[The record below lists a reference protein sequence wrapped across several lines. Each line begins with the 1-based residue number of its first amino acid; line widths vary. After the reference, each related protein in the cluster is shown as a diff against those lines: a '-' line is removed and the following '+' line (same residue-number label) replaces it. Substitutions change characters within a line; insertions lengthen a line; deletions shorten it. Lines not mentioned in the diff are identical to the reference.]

1 MKKTLE
7 PTGDMMIRFTEDELS
22 ELNIKQGDKFDFV
35 PQADGSIK
43 LDKYVDLELDMAEWP
58 RELLEMLIKR
68 SCEQDVSINE
78 IIINLLE
85 GYINNLDSDI

>member
-22 ELNIKQGDKFDFV
+22 ELNIKEGDKFDFV

-43 LDKYVDLELDMAEWP
+43 LDKYVNLELDMAEWP
-58 RELLEMLIKR
+58 REALELLVKQSCEKDISVNEVIISLLEEYL
-68 SCEQDVSINE
+68 SE
-78 IIINLLE
+78 NL
-85 GYINNLDSDI
+85 

>member
-1 MKKTLE
+1 MKKRLE
-7 PTGDMMIRFTEDELS
+7 PTGDMMIRFTEEELS
-22 ELNIKQGDKFDFV
+22 ELNIKQGDKFDVV
-35 PQADGSIK
+35 PQSDGSIK

-68 SCEQDVSINE
+68 SCEQDISINE

-85 GYINNLDSDI
+85 SYINNLDSDI

>member
-22 ELNIKQGDKFDFV
+22 ELNIKEGDKFDFV

-43 LDKYVDLELDMAEWP
+43 LDKYVNLELDMAEWP
-58 RELLEMLIKR
+58 REALELLVKQSCEKDISVNEVIICLLEEYL
-68 SCEQDVSINE
+68 SE
-78 IIINLLE
+78 NL
-85 GYINNLDSDI
+85 